1 MMSDIKNIFDVAG
14 RSMGAQMVRL
24 NTIASNLANAQ
35 TKAGSAEAAYRP
47 LRAVFETVYETGFSA
62 QSSNGNAT
70 VDVVDI
76 VQLNRPPQKLFEPS
90 NPQAD
95 EDGYVYRAPV
105 DVDEEMV
112 DMNEASRQ
120 YQNNLEVVT
129 TLRALMM
136 RTVNMGK

>member
-14 RSMGAQMVRL
+14 RAMGAQMVRL

-47 LRAVFETVYETGFSA
+47 LRTVFETVYETGFSA

>member
-14 RSMGAQMVRL
+14 RAMGAQMVRL

-35 TKAGSAEAAYRP
+35 TKAGSAEAAYKP
-47 LRAVFETVYETGFSA
+47 LRAVFETVYEQGFSA
-62 QSSNGNAT
+62 RSSNGHAT
-70 VDVVDI
+70 VDVTEI
-76 VQLNRPPQKLFEPS
+76 VQLDRAPQKLFEPN

-95 EDGYVYRAPV
+95 QEGYVYRAPV

-112 DMNEASRQ
+112 DMQEASRQ